1 MRANSDDQLVQL
13 CGLRDR
19 LKMTEE
25 EVSENRQELVQRFD
39 SALLKSEA
47 QLSMSITK
55 GYKEHTDQLVFKTLF
70 ETVSGLDTMDSF
82 YAYINQ

>member
-19 LKMTEE
+19 LKMAEE
-25 EVSENRQELVQRFD
+25 EVSENRQELIQRFN

-47 QLSMSITK
+47 Q
-55 GYKEHTDQLVFKTLF
+55 
-70 ETVSGLDTMDSF
+70 
-82 YAYINQ
+82 